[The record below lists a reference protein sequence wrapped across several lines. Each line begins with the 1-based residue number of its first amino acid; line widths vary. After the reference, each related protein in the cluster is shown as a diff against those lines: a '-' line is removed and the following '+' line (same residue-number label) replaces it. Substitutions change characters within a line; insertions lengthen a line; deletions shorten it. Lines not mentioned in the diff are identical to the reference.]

1 MSSSVEIFT
10 IIGMMLLSISI
21 TIITVLYMILFI
33 ITDYTSIVNKYIVP
47 CLNDK
52 DANVLNKSLF
62 YFKIAYEEAH
72 ATKESSI
79 RIEAVLNNFIKEQ
92 FDHNQ
97 IENPNAGSSSNKT
110 KGFSKK

>member
-97 IENPNAGSSSNKT
+97 IENPNAG
-110 KGFSKK
+110 